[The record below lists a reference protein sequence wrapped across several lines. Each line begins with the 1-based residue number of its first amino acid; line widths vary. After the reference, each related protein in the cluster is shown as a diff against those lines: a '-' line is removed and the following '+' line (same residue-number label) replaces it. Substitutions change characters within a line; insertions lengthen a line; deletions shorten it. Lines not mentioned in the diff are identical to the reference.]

1 MGTRWYATE
10 GLPFHLH
17 LVQLQATHMAKILF
31 KRTTPFS
38 EVCSFI
44 VADSYGEYERC
55 DEESDFGLYF
65 RQSDARVM
73 MVSLCHYHTIYQES
87 IWIGENS
94 NES

>member
-1 MGTRWYATE
+1 MGKRWYGTE

-38 EVCSFI
+38 EACSFV
-44 VADSYGEYERC
+44 VADEYGEYERC
-55 DEESDFGLYF
+55 NDESDFGLYF
-65 RQSDARVM
+65 RQSDAKVM

-87 IWIGENS
+87 IWIGDRE
-94 NES
+94 